1 MRRRCSA
8 IILALLVCTCALAVT
23 QEGVVRTIARKSKPS
38 VPVDGAVI
46 RIRGNHNAVQSH
58 EDGGFSLLLY
68 NMENGDPYAIASI
81 IKSGYEPAEQELIG
95 RKIPCSDKVP
105 LEVLLVSR
113 AQLQQEKDEI
123 AEKARTNV
131 EAYYEKRLAELNRLL
146 EAQSLSE
153 QEYSRRLEELEG
165 QYERFEPLLQAMSD
179 KLARIDF
186 ERLDSLTILIQNAIE
201 NGNPEEA
208 ERLLREKG
216 NMEEREAA
224 IREQE
229 SQIARAQQTLDQ
241 TQARLDQAKAI
252 TAQQKRE
259 LADDY
264 FRLYSSFLSRFQN
277 DSASFYIQKRAA
289 LDTLDV
295 DYQLQAGQFVK
306 EIMANMD
313 LARTYFERAYR
324 ICETQYGEISGQ
336 MATTCHEIGYI
347 YKARRDFE
355 RAQEWYERSLAIR
368 EQIRGKNSPAVAET
382 LNNLGELYAAKKEW
396 KQAMDCHKRALKIRE
411 KHFDSNS
418 LEVAKS
424 KFNIAGVLLRQ
435 EQYAKAEPLYREV
448 LSLFINNSKTPKQR
462 IAACYTNIG
471 FIAFQQGH
479 YSEAYTAF
487 EQAVAIYTQV
497 LGANHPQTHNA
508 KGMLQATKTKL
519 ESQNQK

>member
-8 IILALLVCTCALAVT
+8 IIFALFVCTCALAVT
-23 QEGVVRTIARKSKPS
+23 QEGFVRTIARKNKPS

-58 EDGGFSLLLY
+58 EDGEFSLLLY
-68 NMENGDPYAIASI
+68 NMENGDPYSIASI
-81 IKSGYEPAEQELIG
+81 VKSGYEPAEQELLG

-105 LEVLLVSR
+105 LEILLVSR

-208 ERLLREKG
+208 ERLLHEKG

-289 LDTLDV
+289 LDTLNV
-295 DYQLQAGQFVK
+295 DYQLQAGQFVMK
-306 EIMANMD
+306 IMAD
-313 LARTYFERAYR
+313 YPLAKMYFERAYR
-324 ICETQYGEISGQ
+324 ICETQYSELSGQ
-336 MATTCHEIGYI
+336 MATTCNELGMIAKKQGDLEG
-347 YKARRDFE
+347 AMV
-355 RAQEWYERSLAIR
+355 WYNRSLAIR
-368 EQIRGKNSPAVAET
+368 EKIRGKNSPAVAEA
-382 LNNLGELYAAKKEW
+382 LNNLGELYRAKKDL
-396 KQAMDCHKRALKIRE
+396 KNAMDCHKRALKIRE
-411 KHFDSNS
+411 KHFAANS
-418 LEVAKS
+418 LVVAES
-424 KFNIAGVLLRQ
+424 KFNIAGMYYQ
-435 EQYAKAEPLYREV
+435 QGQFDKAETLYLEV
-448 LSLFINNSKTPKQR
+448 QEVYETNPKVQQTRVAAIYNNLGGVCYMQGKYAD
-462 IAACYTNIG
+462 AA
-471 FIAFQQGH
+471 AF
-479 YSEAYTAF
+479 F
-487 EQAVAIYTQV
+487 EQALAIYRKV
-497 LGANHPQTHNA
+497 LGNQHPLTRNAEQNSTICKQKIQT
-508 KGMLQATKTKL
+508 T
-519 ESQNQK
+519 NQ

>member
-8 IILALLVCTCALAVT
+8 IILALFVCTCALAVT
-23 QEGVVRTIARKSKPS
+23 QEGFVRTIARKNKPS

-58 EDGGFSLLLY
+58 EDGEFSLLLY
-68 NMENGDPYAIASI
+68 NMENGDPYSIASI
-81 IKSGYEPAEQELIG
+81 VKSGYEPAEQELLG

-105 LEVLLVSR
+105 LKILLVSR

-153 QEYSRRLEELEG
+153 QEYSRRLEELEW

-186 ERLDSLTILIQNAIE
+186 ERMDSLTVLIQNAIE
-201 NGNPEEA
+201 NGYPEEA

-229 SQIARAQQTLDQ
+229 SQIARAQETLDQ

-277 DSASFYIQKRAA
+277 DSASFYIQKRAE
-289 LDTLDV
+289 LDTLDFNF
-295 DYQLQAGQFVK
+295 QLDAGLFVK
-306 EIMANMD
+306 DIMAD
-313 LARTYFERAYR
+313 YSVARTFFERAYR
-324 ICETQYGEISGQ
+324 IAKIQYGEQSAQ
-336 MATTCHEIGYI
+336 MATGCHELGAVIKLQGDLDAAESLYQ
-347 YKARRDFE
+347 
-355 RAQEWYERSLAIR
+355 RALSIKENVH
-368 EQIRGKNSPAVAET
+368 GKNSIEVAET
-382 LNNLGELYAAKKEW
+382 LNNLGELYRAKKDL
-396 KQAMDCHKRALKIRE
+396 KQAMNYHQRSLKIRE
-411 KHFDSNS
+411 KQCDNNS
-418 LEVAKS
+418 LKIAAS
-424 KFNIAGVLLRQ
+424 KVNIAGIYFQLK
-435 EQYAKAEPLYREV
+435 EYKKADKLYHEV
-448 LSLFINNSKTPKQR
+448 GQIYDNNSQTPQLSIAQNYNNLAGVAYMQKQYDK
-462 IAACYTNIG
+462 ALTM
-471 FIAFQQGH
+471 
-479 YSEAYTAF
+479 F
-487 EQAVAIYTQV
+487 EQALAIYTRV
-497 LGANHPQTHNA
+497 LGSSHPDTRKAARN
-508 KGMLQATKTKL
+508 LQVVRQKL
-519 ESQNQK
+519 ETLNQ

>member
-68 NMENGDPYAIASI
+68 NMENGDPYSIASI
-81 IKSGYEPAEQELIG
+81 VKSGYEPAEQELLG

-208 ERLLREKG
+208 ERLMREKG
-216 NMEEREAA
+216 NLEEREAA

-289 LDTLDV
+289 LDTLDFNF
-295 DYQLQAGQFVK
+295 QLDAGLFVK
-306 EIMANMD
+306 DIMAD
-313 LARTYFERAYR
+313 YSVARTFFERAYR
-324 ICETQYGEISGQ
+324 IAKIQYGEQSAQ
-336 MATTCHEIGYI
+336 MATGCHELGAVIKLQGDLDAAESLYQ
-347 YKARRDFE
+347 
-355 RAQEWYERSLAIR
+355 RALSIKENVH
-368 EQIRGKNSPAVAET
+368 GKNSIEVAET
-382 LNNLGELYAAKKEW
+382 LNNLGELYRAKKDL
-396 KQAMDCHKRALKIRE
+396 KQAMNYHQRSLKIRE
-411 KHFDSNS
+411 KQCDNNS
-418 LEVAKS
+418 LKIAAS
-424 KFNIAGVLLRQ
+424 KVNIAGIYFQLKEYKKADKLYHEVGQIYDNNLQTPQLSIAQ
-435 EQYAKAEPLYREV
+435 NYNNLASVAYVQKQYD
-448 LSLFINNSKTPKQR
+448 
-462 IAACYTNIG
+462 IALTM
-471 FIAFQQGH
+471 
-479 YSEAYTAF
+479 F
-487 EQAVAIYTQV
+487 EQALAIYTRV
-497 LGANHPQTHNA
+497 LGSSHPDTRKSARN
-508 KGMLQATKTKL
+508 LQVVRQKL
-519 ESQNQK
+519 ETLNQ

>member
-1 MRRRCSA
+1 MRIRCSA
-8 IILALLVCTCALAVT
+8 VILALSVCTCVLAVT
-23 QEGVVRTIARKSKPS
+23 QEGIVRTIARKGQPG

-46 RIRGNHNAVQSH
+46 RIRGSHNAVQSH
-58 EDGGFSLLLY
+58 EGGAFSLLLY
-68 NMENGDPYAIASI
+68 NMENGDPYTIASI
-81 IKSGYEPAEQELIG
+81 VKSGYEPAEQELIG

-105 LEVLLVSR
+105 LEILLVSR
-113 AQLQQEKDEI
+113 EQLMQEKEAI
-123 AEKARTNV
+123 ATKARENV
-131 EAYYEKRLAELNRLL
+131 ERYYQARLTELEQQLAAKTL
-146 EAQSLSE
+146 TE
-153 QEYSRRLEELEG
+153 QEFNHRLEELEA
-165 QYERFEPLLQAMSD
+165 QYERFEPLLETMSD

-186 ERLDSLTILIQNAIE
+186 ERLDSLTVLIQDAIE

-216 NMEEREAA
+216 NMEEREAV

-229 SQIARAQQTLDQ
+229 AQIALAQQTIDQ
-241 TQARLDQAKAI
+241 TQAQLDQAKAI

-289 LDTLDV
+289 LDTLNV

-306 EIMANMD
+306 EIMAD
-313 LARTYFERAYR
+313 IVLARMYFERAYR
-324 ICETQYGEISGQ
+324 ICETQYEELSGQ
-336 MATTCHEIGYI
+336 MATACHEIGYI
-347 YKARRDFE
+347 YKAKGQLNT
-355 RAQEWYERSLAIR
+355 AMTWYNRSLAIR
-368 EQIRGKNSPAVAET
+368 EQIRGKNSPAIAET

-396 KQAMDCHKRALKIRE
+396 KQAMDCHKRALKIRQ

-418 LEVAKS
+418 LEVTMS

-448 LSLFINNSKTPKQR
+448 LNVWNNNPKTPQQY
-462 IAACYTNIG
+462 IASCYANMG
-471 FIAFQQGH
+471 FIAYKQGR
-479 YSEAYTAF
+479 YTDAHAAF

-497 LGANHPQTHNA
+497 FGADHPQTQNA
-508 KGMLQATKTKL
+508 KGMLMITKSKL
-519 ESQNQK
+519 EPQNQ